1 LITLLALH
9 FLSPIWLLF
18 FISLQPFRPSLQA
31 LFEDYWRLMPE
42 YQQLPG
48 GLQQLEFQRLL
59 FGFFPTY
66 KDSPLAPGFDRCS
79 AGIAEMKRSMSSV
92 QALCAVWVL
101 KRLGLQS
108 FNA

>member
-1 LITLLALH
+1 MHMLSMFSVALLARFSAHIGTLLALH
-9 FLSPIWLLF
+9 SLFLIWLLF

-79 AGIAEMKRSMSSV
+79 FTWQQDSPITV
-92 QALCAVWVL
+92 
-101 KRLGLQS
+101 
-108 FNA
+108 